1 MPSTS
6 QLSSRIACMCVKKMW
21 LIACHCMYNVT
32 YAINEKMWGNTDY
45 GVHQEACHPNQ
56 SALYDMCEK
65 MAWGDDDGGDKKKGC
80 FKCGEKIREIYVPK
94 EEIDDSKLLESCA
107 VICVNGM

>member
-1 MPSTS
+1 
-6 QLSSRIACMCVKKMW
+6 
-21 LIACHCMYNVT
+21 
-32 YAINEKMWGNTDY
+32 
-45 GVHQEACHPNQ
+45 
-56 SALYDMCEK
+56 

-94 EEIDDSKLLESCA
+94 EEIDDSKLCESLA